1 MNRRYS
7 TKQILL
13 ISMSVVVLVTVA
25 AMLLFVSDCH
35 NSIARR
41 MDNPIVDKKY
51 AGWHTVSVS
60 GLGTFMLPQEWS
72 VEWNENTVS
81 ILDADQE
88 LVLCGYTA
96 KSEIKPEEEIDNR
109 RRSVYSELLGLDVDE
124 AEFINEG
131 LPVHNDFRNGGYL
144 RLVKLTFNDGTV
156 KSFYTTILIG
166 ERYTISLVC
175 LGDVHDETIL
185 HFAQALAFSFQA
197 T

>member
-13 ISMSVVVLVTVA
+13 IFMSIVVFVTA
-25 AMLLFVSDCH
+25 AVMLLFVSDGH
-35 NSIARR
+35 NSIARK
-41 MDNPIVDKKY
+41 MDNPIVYKKY
-51 AGWHTVSVS
+51 MGWHTVSVS
-60 GLGTFMLPQEWS
+60 ELGTFMLPQEWT

-81 ILDADQE
+81 ILDADQD
-88 LVLCGYTA
+88 LALCGYIV
-96 KSEIKPEEEIDNR
+96 KSELKPEEEIDNR
-109 RRSVYSELLGLDVDE
+109 RTFVYSELLGLDVDE

-144 RLVKLTFNDGTV
+144 RLVKVTFNDGTV

-166 ERYTISLVC
+166 ERYTLSLIC
-175 LGDVHDETIL
+175 LGDVHDETIR